1 MRHSAVAVALVL
13 LCALLLP
20 GRMAHAEPGLKV
32 PLRLSGAVSGGA
44 YLLFPYLVPF
54 EEVGAEVVVGDRVA
68 IGGKAL
74 FALGYGSG
82 SILVP
87 YLALGSP
94 RSRPA
99 AGYVLLAWLPAS
111 PFGALGL
118 GYEAALRGRLRLYGE
133 AGVIGAIG
141 DGGGFIPYGR
151 LGVRVRF

>member
-13 LCALLLP
+13 IFASLLP
-20 GRMAHAEPGLKV
+20 GRTAHAEPSLRV
-32 PLRLSGAVSGGA
+32 PWRVSGAVSGGA
-44 YLLFPYLVPF
+44 YLTVPYLVPF

-87 YLALGSP
+87 YVALGSP

-111 PFGALGL
+111 PVGALGL
-118 GYEAALRGRLRLYGE
+118 GYEAALQGRLRLYGE
-133 AGVIGAIG
+133 AGVIGALG
-141 DGGGFIPYGR
+141 EGGFLPYGHF
-151 LGVRVRF
+151 GVRVRF